1 MSPKILFAV
10 LALVLVGIGAMRV
23 PAHADAFA
31 GEERMRRLHF
41 DCDHG
46 DKRACVNFGVMI
58 GENRER
64 HAEWR
69 HTHPEWWWWEVR

>member
-1 MSPKILFAV
+1 MISRIL
-10 LALVLVGIGAMRV
+10 LVGFATLLLAIGVMRT
-23 PAHADAFA
+23 PAHADAWA

-46 DKRACVNFGVMI
+46 DRRACVQFGVMV

-64 HAEWR
+64 HAEWHR
-69 HTHPEWWWWEVR
+69 THPEWWWWEH

>member
-1 MSPKILFAV
+1 MITRIL
-10 LALVLVGIGAMRV
+10 LVGFATLLLAIGVMRT

-31 GEERMRRLHF
+31 REEEMRRMHF

-46 DKRACVNFGVMI
+46 DRRACVRFGMI
-58 GENRER
+58 LGENQAW

-69 HTHPEWWWWEVR
+69 RTHPEYFWWER